1 MLRPP
6 SDYQLSKVQL
16 SSHSTKI
23 DNLLFETAIIFFV
36 PKVANKGVDLTTL
49 DCEIVQI
56 IDRGEWGKEE
66 VSFTV
71 DASSFSNRKRRE
83 FDLTADA
90 EYSLKIVPPPELRM
104 GILEIYFDPDSLSTN
119 HQDSIMSNT
128 SNPIIVDTSAIT
140 NAIAAGSAAQVAA
153 TQAAIQAAN
162 KNVQRLVESDYAPV
176 AWVSAGKHIA
186 VAVDANRMYTDIFN
200 NGTVPVYFD
209 LFLDVNT
216 KAKTPQMDNI
226 IQPGG
231 QTRID
236 GVEGNMGVLLYTVGT
251 RTAGSVLINQG
262 YSTAAP
268 VPPSAPPSTVSTSS
282 TPSA

>member
-6 SDYQLSKVQL
+6 SDYKLTKVDL
-16 SSHSTKI
+16 TSHPTKI
-23 DNLLFETAIIFFV
+23 NNLLFDTAIILFI

-49 DCEIVQI
+49 VCEIVQI

-104 GILEIYFDPDSLSTN
+104 GILEIYFDPDSLFTN

-153 TQAAIQAAN
+153 TQAATQATN
-162 KNVQRLVESDYAPV
+162 KTVQRLVESDYAPIN
-176 AWVSAGKHIA
+176 WVSAGKHIA
-186 VAVDANRMYTDIFN
+186 VNVDADRVYTDIFN
-200 NGTVPVYFD
+200 SGTVPVYFD

-231 QTRID
+231 QTRVD
-236 GVEGNMGVLLYTVGT
+236 GVESNMGVLLYTVGAKT
-251 RTAGSVLINQG
+251 TGSVLINQG
-262 YSTAAP
+262 YVTAAP
-268 VPPSAPPSTVSTSS
+268 VPPSPRTPTILNSS
-282 TPSA
+282 VPSA

>member
-6 SDYQLSKVQL
+6 SDYKLTKVDVTSKPAYV
-16 SSHSTKI
+16 H
-23 DNLLFETAIIFFV
+23 NLLFDTAIIFFV
-36 PKVANKGVDLTTL
+36 PKVADKGVDLTTL
-49 DCEIVQI
+49 DCQIVQI

-90 EYSLKIVPPPELRM
+90 EYSLKILPPPELRM

-119 HQDSIMSNT
+119 HQDLIMSNT
-128 SNPIIVDTSAIT
+128 SNPVIFNTSAIT

-153 TQAAIQAAN
+153 TQAATQAAN
-162 KNVQRLVESDYAPV
+162 KTMQRLVESAYAPA
-176 AWVSAGKHIA
+176 AWVSADKHIA
-186 VAVDANRMYTDIFN
+186 VAVDAARISTEIFN

-209 LFLDVNT
+209 LFLDINA
-216 KAKTPQMDNI
+216 KAKTPQMDDV

-231 QTRID
+231 KTRID
-236 GVEGNMGVLLYTVGT
+236 GVEGNMGVLLYTVGAQ
-251 RTAGSVLINQG
+251 TAGSVLINQG
-262 YSTAAP
+262 YVTAAP
-268 VPPSAPPSTVSTSS
+268 APASAPPSTVSSSS

>member
-6 SDYQLSKVQL
+6 SDYKLTKVDL
-16 SSHSTKI
+16 TSHPATIK
-23 DNLLFETAIIFFV
+23 NLLFDTAIILFV

-49 DCEIVQI
+49 VCEIVQI

-128 SNPIIVDTSAIT
+128 SNPIIIDTSAIT

-153 TQAAIQAAN
+153 TQAATQAAN
-162 KNVQRLVESDYAPV
+162 KTVQRLVESSYAPV
-176 AWVSAGKHIA
+176 AWASANRHIA
-186 VAVDANRMYTDIFN
+186 VNVDSTRMATEIFN

-209 LFLDVNT
+209 LFLDVSA
-216 KAKTPQMDNI
+216 KAATPQMDNV

-231 QTRID
+231 QTRVD
-236 GVEGNMGVLLYTVGT
+236 GVEGNMGILLYTVGAKV
-251 RTAGSVLINQG
+251 AGSVLINQE
-262 YSTAAP
+262 YSTAATAP
-268 VPPSAPPSTVSTSS
+268 ASPPPAPASTSS
-282 TPSA
+282 TASA

>member
-1 MLRPP
+1 MLRSP
-6 SDYQLSKVQL
+6 SDYQLTKVNL
-16 SSHSTKI
+16 TSHATKI
-23 DNLLFETAIIFFV
+23 HNLLFDTAIIFFV

-49 DCEIVQI
+49 VCEIVQI

-119 HQDSIMSNT
+119 HHASIMSNT
-128 SNPIIVDTSAIT
+128 TNPINIDLSAVT
-140 NAIAAGSAAQVAA
+140 NAIAAGTAAQVAA
-153 TQAAIQAAN
+153 TQSVAQAAN
-162 KNVQRLVESDYAPV
+162 KTIQRLVESAYVPAV
-176 AWVSAGKHIA
+176 WVSADKHIA
-186 VAVDANRMYTDIFN
+186 VAVDAARISTEIFN

-209 LFLDVNT
+209 LFLDINA
-216 KAKTPQMDNI
+216 KAKTPQMDDV

-231 QTRID
+231 KTRID
-236 GVEGNMGVLLYTVGT
+236 GVEGNMGVLIYTVGVK
-251 RTAGSVLINQG
+251 TAGSVLINQG
-262 YSTAAP
+262 YATTAPAP
-268 VPPSAPPSTVSTSS
+268 ASAPPSTVSNYS

>member
-6 SDYQLSKVQL
+6 SDYKLTKVDL
-16 SSHSTKI
+16 TSHPTKI
-23 DNLLFETAIIFFV
+23 NNLLFDTAVILFV

-49 DCEIVQI
+49 VCEIVQI

-90 EYSLKIVPPPELRM
+90 EYSLKILPPPELRM

-119 HQDSIMSNT
+119 HQDSIMSTT

-140 NAIAAGSAAQVAA
+140 NAIAAGS
-153 TQAAIQAAN
+153 
-162 KNVQRLVESDYAPV
+162 
-176 AWVSAGKHIA
+176 
-186 VAVDANRMYTDIFN
+186 
-200 NGTVPVYFD
+200 
-209 LFLDVNT
+209 
-216 KAKTPQMDNI
+216 
-226 IQPGG
+226 
-231 QTRID
+231 
-236 GVEGNMGVLLYTVGT
+236 
-251 RTAGSVLINQG
+251 VLINQE
-262 YSTAAP
+262 YSTDAP
-268 VPPSAPPSTVSTSS
+268 ATASAPPAPASTSS